1 MGIGV
6 VGLGSAK
13 GIVFEVSDKDAVYGA
28 DKDTGI
34 GEPCG
39 DRLVVPFGVFHTAF
53 CFHVKIPKQFNQII
67 DCGLGVEISRGDMI
81 TVSLDLRIVIVLL
94 PLKASISTAFIT
106 DTLLRCIDNG

>member
-6 VGLGSAK
+6 VGIGSAK
-13 GIVFEVSDKDAVYGA
+13 GIVFKVSDKDAVYGA

-67 DCGLGVEISRGDMI
+67 NCGLGVGDI
-81 TVSLDLRIVIVLL
+81 AGRHDYSVIG
-94 PLKASISTAFIT
+94 PEDCDSAFTFENINTNSIHNRHSFKMY
-106 DTLLRCIDNG
+106 